1 MSHTITLRHLRHF
14 RVVAEELNLHRA
26 AERLHTDQSALSRT
40 IRELEAKLSVQLFAR
55 SPRAMRITPAGRCL
69 VEQTHML
76 LASLESAVRAVREAD
91 GKSSLPLR
99 IGLERGL
106 VQPLL
111 SQRLAQWR
119 SLIPRTELEII
130 EIDPTGLSAG
140 VRREEV
146 DLAISFGVLEEDGLE
161 QIPLWSYPMVV
172 VVQPVHPL
180 ASCRDVTL
188 PQLTGNPVVAYD
200 NRWQPGL
207 HRQTEVLFRRHGH
220 LSEIGDHAQSLAGLI
235 TKVGVG
241 LGVGLADEGHMS
253 TVSRPDVACVP
264 LRDRDAAL
272 TTFALRKSASAGSH
286 PVLDQFIGYLAG
298 EAA

>member
-14 RVVAEELNLHRA
+14 RVVAEELNFHRA
-26 AERLHTDQSALSRT
+26 SERLYTDQSALSRT
-40 IRELEAKLSVQLFAR
+40 IRELEAKLRVQLFAR

-76 LASLESAVRAVREAD
+76 LTSLESAVRAVREAD

-99 IGLERGL
+99 IALERGF

-119 SLIPRTELEII
+119 VLVPRTEFEII
-130 EIDPTGLSAG
+130 EVDATGLAAG

-146 DLAISFGVLEEDGLE
+146 DLAISFGVLEEEGVE
-161 QIPLWSYPMVV
+161 QIPIWSYPMVV
-172 VVQPVHPL
+172 VVQAAHPL
-180 ASCRDVTL
+180 ACCRDVTL
-188 PQLTGNPVVAYD
+188 PQLTGHPLVAYD
-200 NRWQPGL
+200 SRCQPGL
-207 HRQTEVLFRRHGH
+207 HRQTDVLFRRYGPR
-220 LSEIGDHAQSLAGLI
+220 SDIGDRAQSLAGLI

-253 TVSRPDVACVP
+253 TVSRPDVACIP
-264 LRDRDAAL
+264 LRDRDAVL
-272 TTFALRKSASAGSH
+272 TTFALRKAASSGAH
-286 PVLDQFIGYLAG
+286 PMLDQFIGYLVG
-298 EAA
+298 ETE